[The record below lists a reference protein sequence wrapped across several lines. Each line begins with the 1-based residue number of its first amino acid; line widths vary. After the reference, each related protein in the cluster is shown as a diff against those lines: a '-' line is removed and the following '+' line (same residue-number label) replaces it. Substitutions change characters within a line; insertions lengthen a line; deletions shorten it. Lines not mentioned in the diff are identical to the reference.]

1 MNERVIQ
8 FRIGVVVVAAV
19 LITGILVFLF
29 GEGRNVFQRQFTVT
43 IHFPE
48 APNVTVDTPVRKSGI
63 RIGRVADVQLL
74 DDGGVDLMLKIDRNR
89 TLRNNEI
96 CRIGTGSLVTGDAIL
111 EFVLATDG
119 QLIQAG
125 FDKNDN
131 RRIDDEERA
140 ATREPIN
147 DGDYLKNGILALDP
161 LTALAAA
168 GERVP
173 DAVEAIQGT
182 GEDISELVKKLN
194 NLLGGNQDQFRR
206 IIDETEAALR
216 NLNETMTNV
225 NGLVGDPK
233 IKEGIERTL
242 TSLPA
247 FFDEAQD
254 TLVAAQETL
263 LEFQKVSQRAEQNLA
278 NLEDFTKPLSERG
291 EDIAGS
297 ISNTLENVED
307 VSGQIKEIVGQ
318 FGNNRGTLGLLL
330 KDPELYNRVLSTVEN
345 VEKLTRRLEPILND
359 VRIFTDRVSRDPG
372 GQLIKRALD
381 SKRPVGAGTK
391 FLTN

>member
-43 IHFPE
+43 IRFPE
-48 APNVTVDTPVRKSGI
+48 APNVSVDTPVRKSGI
-63 RIGRVADVQLL
+63 RIGRVSEVELL
-74 DDGGVDLMLKIDRNR
+74 DDGGVDLTLRIDRNR

-111 EFVLATDG
+111 EFVLATDA

-147 DGDYLKNGILALDP
+147 DGDYLRNGIIAVDP

-182 GEDISELVKKLN
+182 GEDISELVRNLN
-194 NLLGGNQDQFRR
+194 EALGGNQDQFRR
-206 IIDETEAALR
+206 IVNEAEDALR
-216 NLNETMTNV
+216 NLNETMRNV
-225 NGLVGDPK
+225 NGVIGDPK
-233 IKEGIERTL
+233 IKEGLERTL
-242 TSLPA
+242 TSLPE
-247 FFDEAQD
+247 FFDQAQN

-278 NLEDFTKPLSERG
+278 NFEEFTRPLGERG
-291 EDIAGS
+291 EEIATS
-297 ISNTLENVED
+297 ISGTLENVED
-307 VSGQIKEIVGQ
+307 VSAQIKEVVGQ
-318 FGNNRGTLGLLL
+318 FGNNQGTLARLL
-330 KDPELYNRVLSTVEN
+330 KDPELYDRVLSTVKN
-345 VEKLTRRLEPILND
+345 VEKLTLRLEPILND
-359 VRIFTDRVSRDPG
+359 VRILTDRVSRDPG
-372 GQLIKRALD
+372 GQLKRALD
-381 SKRPVGAGTK
+381 KRPPLAGSK
-391 FLTN
+391 FLTE